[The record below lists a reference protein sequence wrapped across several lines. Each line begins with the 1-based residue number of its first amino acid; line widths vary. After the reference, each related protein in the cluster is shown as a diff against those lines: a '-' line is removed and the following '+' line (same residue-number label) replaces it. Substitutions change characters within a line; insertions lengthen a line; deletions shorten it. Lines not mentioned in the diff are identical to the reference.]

1 MSTNVAP
8 VEIREK
14 IEPPWRNPYHPS
26 SRTRS
31 DFGAIEREVVIV
43 LRVDIEQ
50 LGRVA
55 GARMDQQTRHYLSQ
69 VVLIAATQ
77 SHLAADLLSLQ

>member
-8 VEIREK
+8 VEICKK

-26 SRTRS
+26 SHTRS
-31 DFGAIEREVVIV
+31 SFGAIEREVAIV
-43 LRVDIEQ
+43 LRGDIEQ
-50 LGRVA
+50 LGR
-55 GARMDQQTRHYLSQ
+55 GARAHMDRQTRHYSSQ

-77 SHLAADLLSLQ
+77 FHLAADLLSLR